1 MHTPTLRTFYNP
13 YQTARENDSFS
24 PSAQKPAAVVGA
36 LETEPLVEV
45 VSQWRPI
52 TVDEIALAHD
62 RGHVEAILRGE
73 KANGFG
79 NTLEAVADTLPW
91 TNGSFLHAAADAL
104 ARKSATFSP
113 TSGFHHAEY
122 DAAMGFCT
130 FNGLMIA
137 AIMLHREGAARRIG
151 IVDLDVHYGNGTDD
165 IIRRVGIDYVTHL
178 SFTDV
183 RPGDAQAPAA
193 GDTTEDPWVAALKV
207 ELQRRFTD
215 VDVLFYQAGADPHVK
230 DPLGGALSTEQ
241 MQLRDR
247 AVFRFARS
255 AGIPIVWNLAGGNQ
269 RPVQKVIDLH
279 VTTAQECL
287 SAWFR

>member
-1 MHTPTLRTFYNP
+1 MRTSALRTYYNP
-13 YQTARENDSFS
+13 NQTARENDSFS
-24 PSAQKPAAVVGA
+24 PSAQKPAAVVDA

-45 VSQWRPI
+45 VSEWRPLS
-52 TVDEIALAHD
+52 VDEIALAHD
-62 RGHVEAILRGE
+62 RAHVEAILRGE
-73 KANGFG
+73 KPNGFG
-79 NTLEAVADTLPW
+79 NTLQAVAETLPW
-91 TNGSFLHAAADAL
+91 TNGSFYHAAVDAL
-104 ARKSATFSP
+104 TRKSATFSP

-137 AIMLHREGAARRIG
+137 AVMLHREGAARRIG

-178 SFTDV
+178 SFGDV
-183 RPGDAQAPAA
+183 RPGGAQPPAA
-193 GDTTEDPWVAALKV
+193 PDTTEDRWVGALKAAL
-207 ELQRRFTD
+207 ERDFSD
-215 VDVLFYQAGADPHVK
+215 VDVLFYQAGADPHVN

-255 AGIPIVWNLAGGNQ
+255 AGIPIVWNLAGGYQ

-279 VTTAQECL
+279 ITTAQECL